1 MPEPTSDER
10 DRRPGDD
17 DRAAP
22 PPRTGDPG
30 PLPAAA
36 PLTPRM
42 LAGEILV
49 VLALSLFASAAAA
62 VISFVGSLTAPQSL
76 SEQTASLIGSQAA
89 AERPWLDLSRQ
100 IASLV
105 FAMAP
110 VALVVYLLHRSR
122 ESARTIGFDLTR
134 PGRDLLGGAALAALI
149 GGGGLVVY
157 LVSYQLGL
165 SVTVAPSSLND
176 HWWAIPV
183 LLLQAVKNGVLE
195 EVIVVG
201 YLLLRLEQLG
211 WSPLRA
217 ILVGSL
223 LRAVYHLY
231 QGVGMFFGNLVM
243 GLVFCWF
250 YRRYGRV
257 MPLVAAHSLIDI
269 VAFIGSV
276 YLIGHVDWLPG
287 ADSGG

>member
-10 DRRPGDD
+10 AHRPEDD
-17 DRAAP
+17 APGEAAP
-22 PPRTGDPG
+22 GRG
-30 PLPAAA
+30 PAAA
-36 PLTPRM
+36 PAPAPLTRGL
-42 LAGEILV
+42 LAGEIVL
-49 VLALSLFASAAAA
+49 VLALSLGAAAVAA
-62 VISFVGSLTAPQSL
+62 VISFVGSLTAPESL
-76 SEQTASLIGSQAA
+76 AEQTASLIGSQAA
-89 AERPWLDLSRQ
+89 EQRPWLDLSRQ
-100 IASLV
+100 LASLV

-110 VALVVYLLHRSR
+110 VALAVYLLHRTR
-122 ESARTIGFDLTR
+122 ESAATIGFDVTR

-157 LVSYQLGL
+157 VVSHQLGL

-176 HWWAIPV
+176 HWWTVPV

-201 YLLLRLEQLG
+201 YLMLRLDQLG

-217 ILVGSL
+217 AVASSL
-223 LRAVYHLY
+223 LRASYHIY
-231 QGVGMFFGNLVM
+231 QGLGMFFGNLVM

-269 VAFIGSV
+269 VAFVGSV
-276 YLIGHVDWLPG
+276 YVLGRVDWLPG
-287 ADSGG
+287 AGG